1 MSATKEQQARID
13 QRNSK
18 GVKLESHQVL
28 VRPLV
33 TEKGVHRAS
42 RNNQY
47 AFEIHKLANKDDVR
61 DAVEDLFNVKVDKV
75 RIQNRKGKP
84 RRFKFRYGR
93 SADWKKALVTLDSE
107 HRIDFF

>member
-13 QRNSK
+13 ERNSK
-18 GVKLESHQVL
+18 GVQLEPYQVL

-61 DAVEDLFNVKVDKV
+61 AAVEDLFDVKVEKV
-75 RIQNRKGKP
+75 RIQNRRGKP